1 VVLEA
6 LGVVADIQVLVA
18 QGHLD
23 KVTMV
28 VFLVLAGVLEAAA
41 VLAV

>member
-1 VVLEA
+1 MVVLEA

-28 VFLVLAGVLEAAA
+28 VLALTQP
-41 VLAV
+41 